1 MNEVITLE
9 ARNTLFQ
16 KTVAAATAKLQT
28 KAVKLA
34 IDIMQSYPEY
44 SSEWIQCKK
53 YDYGMDEARENQ
65 IKPAQYTFRVLDPNE
80 KYETRVISPEDVA
93 QAIPQLWMMVTAGTI
108 HLCGL
113 TAGTIHLCGLTDE
126 TFWDAGSWDSEASDA
141 LLQVYFYGETVYG

>member
-1 MNEVITLE
+1 MNEVITVE
-9 ARNTLFQ
+9 ARNALFQ
-16 KTVAAATAKLQT
+16 KTLVAATAKLQT

-44 SSEWIQCKK
+44 SSEWISCIK
-53 YDYGMDEARENQ
+53 YDYGMDEAGENQ

-113 TAGTIHLCGLTDE
+113 TDE
-126 TFWDAGSWDSEASDA
+126 NFWDAGSWDSEATDA
-141 LLQVYFYGETVYG
+141 LLQVYFYGETIYG

>member
-44 SSEWIQCKK
+44 SSEWIRCSA

-65 IKPAQYTFRVLDPNE
+65 IKPAQYTFKVEGPDSE
-80 KYETRVISPEDVA
+80 GKFVTRVISPEDVA
-93 QAIPQLWMMVTAGTI
+93 QAIPQLWMMV
-108 HLCGL
+108 